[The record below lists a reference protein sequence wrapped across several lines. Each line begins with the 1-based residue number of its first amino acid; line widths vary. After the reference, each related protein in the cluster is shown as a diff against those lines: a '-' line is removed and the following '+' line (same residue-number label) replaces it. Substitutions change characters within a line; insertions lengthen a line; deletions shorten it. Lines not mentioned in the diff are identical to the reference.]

1 MSHLSILPTVVS
13 DLDHLV
19 ATLEELGASPH
30 TGDVLEGFHDERVPV
45 AVKVCLEGEQLGWQR
60 QPDGSLAVV
69 GDLQRL
75 SRSLD
80 VQRFLAAVTRSY
92 AARVALAQAMRE
104 LPQAHVHLAA

>member
-19 ATLEELGASPH
+19 ATLEELGASPQ
-30 TGDVLEGFHDERVPV
+30 TGGVLQGFNDEQVPV
-45 AVKVCLEGEQLGWQR
+45 AVKVRLDGAALGWQR
-60 QPDGSLAVV
+60 QRDGSLAVV

>member
-19 ATLEELGASPH
+19 ATLEELGANPQLV
-30 TGDVLEGFHDERVPV
+30 GELQGFNDEQVPV
-45 AVKVCLEGEQLGWQR
+45 AVKVHLAGDQLGWQR

-80 VQRFLAAVTRSY
+80 VQRFLAAVTRVY
-92 AARVALAQAMRE
+92 AARVAVAQALRE
-104 LPQAHVHLAA
+104 LPQAHVHLAG